1 MLFGFENLESKVNG
15 IVGLKHFIDV
25 AQSSYDVKESKTKA
39 IITTSYMGLTTK
51 LVVDKTLTSKEDNA
65 DMNVVLDFIRVA
77 KPGSNIIISSNI
89 GDINFEIN
97 SDLVIYVD
105 NSKFNAVMEFKNK
118 KAKEL
123 FFGLRD
129 LVSGK
134 LDLDQFQE
142 LVNSYYY
149 SIN

>member
-25 AQSSYDVKESKTKA
+25 AQSSYDIKESKTKA

-89 GDINFEIN
+89 GNINFEIN

>member
-1 MLFGFENLESKVNG
+1 MFNFENLEEMINEVS
-15 IVGLKHFIDV
+15 GLKHFADV
-25 AQSSYDVKESKTKA
+25 AEAKYDVKESKNKA
-39 IITTSYMGLTTK
+39 IITSSYMGLTTK
-51 LVVDKTLTSKEDNA
+51 LIVDKNLVSIEDNT
-65 DMNVVLDFIRVA
+65 DMEYVLDFIKVA

-129 LVSGK
+129 LVSDK

-149 SIN
+149 SIK